1 MNLRRRSAGLPDLYY
16 ANRNHDASSTVSTL
30 RDSLTV
36 ERCASLIDPVV

>member
-16 ANRNHDASSTVSTL
+16 ANRARDAASTVPTL

-36 ERCASLIDPVV
+36 ERCDSLIVPVV